1 MARSLAMRVAG
12 TASCRGSGTRI
23 AIPRMAFARIASN
36 ITTASLRGA
45 PRPHRIPLCSSE
57 ATMADNDRTLEPVD
71 ALKTERAD
79 SSYEFPTSESMATDG
94 HSEPSAKSD
103 DHGFREASQS
113 LDGGSNGASSG
124 DLRSSAKNKFAD
136 MQDAMSRKYRV
147 A

>member
-1 MARSLAMRVAG
+1 
-12 TASCRGSGTRI
+12 
-23 AIPRMAFARIASN
+23 
-36 ITTASLRGA
+36 
-45 PRPHRIPLCSSE
+45 
-57 ATMADNDRTLEPVD
+57 MADNDRTLEPVD

-94 HSEPSAKSD
+94 HGEPSAKSD

-124 DLRSSAKNKFAD
+124 DLRSSAKNQFAD

-147 A
+147 AVDTTDDFVHENPWKAIAIAALAGVVVGMLASR